1 MARLALYSPD
11 NRSLAE
17 ITLDPQ
23 NRLQLSTEQVELKR
37 ALRAFLD
44 QTQQTGVRQR
54 VSRTIEKDGR
64 TLIAEDTVCV
74 QPGDPDFLKA
84 LADEISSMHFARQR
98 IFALVQP
105 DLRKPSHEQHR
116 IE

>member
-1 MARLALYSPD
+1 MALYSPD

-84 LADEISSMHFARQR
+84 LAMNSEHAFCQTAHFCTGSTR
-98 IFALVQP
+98 
-105 DLRKPSHEQHR
+105 LRKPSHEQHR